1 MCCYRILSSLYS
13 DSVLFI
19 SHSPFV
25 SNTVGRDNY
34 KYFVG
39 LLCVHPVAY
48 LFFAISTVY
57 YWRRVSLSGWFIL
70 FLFYS
75 LMMFLMVLGLLNY
88 HCRLLGSNLTTNEDI
103 NMTRYSYMK
112 NEFNVLHN
120 PFDKGGFWLNAL
132 DGLFPSDKVYFN
144 REEIARDSW
153 RSSHHQGE
161 QHGTST
167 LEQEG
172 FFEEAKIKLL
182 Q

>member
-1 MCCYRILSSLYS
+1 VNCHFFYLT
-13 DSVLFI
+13 SVFLMLF
-19 SHSPFV
+19 SSPFV

-48 LFFAISTVY
+48 LFFSISTVY

-120 PFDKGGFWLNAL
+120 PFDKGSFWSNVI
-132 DGLFPSDKVYFN
+132 DGLFPSGKTYYN
-144 REEIARDSW
+144 RDEIVRDFF
-153 RSSHHQGE
+153 RNGGE
-161 QHGTST
+161 QDGLAVEH
-167 LEQEG
+167 EG

-182 Q
+182 RQ